1 MLQLLYYFIGLYSN
15 YCIVSVLQ
23 FLYLVFFVLQL
34 LFFVVFILQ
43 LLFFVAFILQLLFFV
58 IFILQLLF
66 FVYTI
71 CCNHCTMRCNHCT
84 TRCISF
90 FWLFFCQN
98 TITAVTIQYNKCFLS
113 FFFLSA
119 EFICFPTMLA
129 PIISSL
135 DEIYCA

>member
-1 MLQLLYYFIGLYSN
+1 MTKHYNNLKLICHCIGSKETRISKEIRLQQYANELMTTIIVLFFGLYFN
-15 YCIVSVLQ
+15 YCIVCVLQ
-23 FLYLVFFVLQL
+23 FLFFVL
-34 LFFVVFILQ
+34 FILQ

-98 TITAVTIQYNKCFLS
+98 TITAVTIQYNKCFSS
-113 FFFLSA
+113 FFF
-119 EFICFPTMLA
+119 
-129 PIISSL
+129 
-135 DEIYCA
+135 